1 MAGKKKGTGKDGS
14 GWGGAREGAGRPKKE
29 PSDYDAEF
37 RAEVNEAV
45 EKLRKRHKGKSYIQA
60 AIEMVYDKKQPAT
73 ARAAIFSKLADINTV
88 RRTESK
94 SEISDFSQNGPTIY
108 KTNDRG
114 EIVVTRRGS
123 TVIALPAQLQDP
135 ALEVVDGG
143 KKGHN

>member
-60 AIEMVYDKKQPAT
+60 A
-73 ARAAIFSKLADINTV
+73 ADINTV